1 MAVIKPNPAVD
12 PYFDI
17 GCGRC
22 KLVATPACKVKRFPE
37 ELQDLRQLLL
47 ESGMKEELKWS
58 MPCYTVNG
66 KNVLILSAFKE
77 YCSLNFFNGH
87 LLDDPKNLLV
97 KAGEHSQAGRQLRFR
112 NHEEVKLRQE
122 DIRNF
127 IRQAME
133 LELSGKP
140 VPKIQAAAISWP
152 EELEDALAGNP
163 LLDKAFRALTPG
175 RQRSYLLH
183 LSSAKQASTRK
194 ARMER
199 CVPGIMAGKGF
210 NEY

>member
-1 MAVIKPNPAVD
+1 MAATRPNPAVA

-37 ELQDLRQLLL
+37 ELQELRQMLL
-47 ESGMKEELKWS
+47 ESGMTEELKWS

-66 KNVLILSAFKE
+66 KNVLILGAFKE

-87 LLDDPKNLLV
+87 LLNDPKNLLV

-112 NHEEVKLRQE
+112 NQQELELLRA
-122 DIRNF
+122 DALDF

-133 LELSGKP
+133 TELSGKP
-140 VPKIQAAAISWP
+140 VPKIQAPAISWP
-152 EELEDALAGNP
+152 EELEDALNGNP
-163 LLDKAFRALTPG
+163 ALDRAFRALTPG

-199 CVPGIMAGKGF
+199 CIPGIMAGKGF
-210 NEY
+210 NEF

>member
-1 MAVIKPNPAVD
+1 MAAPNPAVN

-22 KLVATPACKVKRFPE
+22 ALVATPACKVKRFPE
-37 ELQDLRQLLL
+37 ELQELRQILL
-47 ESGMKEELKWS
+47 ESGLKEELKWS
-58 MPCYTVNG
+58 MPCYTANG

-87 LLDDPKNLLV
+87 LLNDPKNLLV
-97 KAGEHSQAGRQLRFR
+97 KAGEHSQAARQFRFR
-112 NHEEVKLRQE
+112 NYEAVKLQQE

-140 VPKIQAAAISWP
+140 VPKIQAPSIQWP
-152 EELEDALAGNP
+152 EELADALANNP
-163 LLDKAFRALTPG
+163 TLDGAFRALTPG

-199 CVPGIMAGKGF
+199 CITGILAGKGF

>member
-1 MAVIKPNPAVD
+1 MSALNPAVN

-22 KLVATPACKVKRFPE
+22 ALVATPACKVKRFPE
-37 ELQDLRQLLL
+37 ELQELRQILL

-66 KNVLILSAFKE
+66 KNVLILGAFKD

-87 LLDDPKNLLV
+87 LLNDPKNLLV
-97 KAGEHSQAGRQLRFR
+97 KAGENSQAGRQLRFR
-112 NHEEVKLRQE
+112 NLQDLELLRADALE
-122 DIRNF
+122 F
-127 IRQAME
+127 VRQAME
-133 LELSGKP
+133 IELSGKP
-140 VPKIQAAAISWP
+140 VPKIQAPSIPWP
-152 EELEDALAGNP
+152 EELADALANNP
-163 LLDKAFRALTPG
+163 TLDSAFRALTPG

-199 CVPGIMAGKGF
+199 CIPGIMAGKGF

>member
-1 MAVIKPNPAVD
+1 MPLPNPAVN

-22 KLVATPACKVKRFPE
+22 ALVATPACKVKRFPE
-37 ELQDLRQLLL
+37 ELQELRQMLLD
-47 ESGMKEELKWS
+47 SGMKEELKWS

-152 EELEDALAGNP
+152 EELEDALAKNP
-163 LLDKAFRALTPG
+163 ALERAFRSLTPG

-199 CVPGIMAGKGF
+199 CIPGIMAGKGF